1 MLNSTKHVCVIGGGS
16 SGKRKYMKTIYMLM
30 LSFIYLF
37 IVIGLVVMKELRS
50 VGHTFHC
57 FELLPNV
64 GGVVILIYY

>member
-16 SGKRKYMKTIYMLM
+16 SGKRKYMKTIYIVNVI
-30 LSFIYLF
+30 IYLS
-37 IVIGLVVMKELRS
+37 IIIGLVVMKELKS